1 MPRAGQFSRK
11 ELTMASEP
19 LRAIEQDIAC
29 IHCGYNLRALY
40 PDGRCPECGA
50 AIGESLRGDLLKF
63 ADAGWLERLAFGIRL
78 KLLNIVLAMLAG
90 VSGMVLINLFPQS
103 AEVIQYFL
111 SVGGGAMGLWASYA
125 ITTQEPRISLQED
138 PVSLRRAI
146 RTCAA
151 VALLAALLPMVRM
164 GGSMDMVLTL
174 VVVLC
179 SVVGYG
185 GALGELIYLS
195 RLALRIPDEPLA
207 RDTRRLMWL
216 VVIGGGLYLVIA
228 VFGLAVAGGPTG
240 GAGIGVG
247 VGAGTGMTPLVGGI
261 AVFGCVFAVTALVA
275 FLWYIRLLYKY
286 RVAFR
291 LAAAFARRGAG
302 VAADA
307 AEELPAP

>member
-1 MPRAGQFSRK
+1 
-11 ELTMASEP
+11 MAAEP
-19 LRAIEQDIAC
+19 LTAIEQDILC

-78 KLLNIVLAMLAG
+78 KLFNIVLAMLAG
-90 VSGMVLINLFPQS
+90 LSGVLLITLFPQS
-103 AEVIQYFL
+103 AEVMQYFL
-111 SVGGGAMGLWASYA
+111 SVAGGAMGLWASYA
-125 ITTQEPRISLQED
+125 ITTQEPRIALQED
-138 PVSLRRAI
+138 PVSLRRAV

-151 VALLAALLPMVRM
+151 AALFGALLPMVRM

-174 VVVLC
+174 LVVLC

-185 GALGELIYLS
+185 GYLGELVYLA

-228 VFGLAVAGGPTG
+228 VVGLVAAGGLPG
-240 GAGIGVG
+240 SAGAAG
-247 VGAGTGMTPLVGGI
+247 GAGTGMTPLLGGV

-291 LAAAFARRGAG
+291 LAAAFARRGPG